1 MNGRNIGHVI
11 QGLTV
16 LTLLHACMQR
26 CDGDPNNKWN
36 KQNINIT
43 KLLDSMTESYDKRL
57 RPSFGGR
64 PVEVKSNIY
73 IKSMGPISE
82 EDMMYEMDVYFRQEW
97 NDSRLAF
104 EVFTLNGANITEI
117 RPSCGVLKD
126 LWKPDTFFHNGKDS
140 YLHMITYEN
149 AFFRISP
156 AGVIYMS
163 KRLTI
168 KATCPMHLQKYP
180 VDTQICKLKFGSYGY
195 TNQDMIYTWKSNT
208 VEKSEAIDMAQFVLD
223 DIDTFSNENERTNFG
238 LGNSS
243 VLEVHFKL
251 KRSFGYYL
259 LQIYLPCYFIV
270 MISWISFWINREAT
284 PARVTLGITTL
295 LSSTTI
301 GLSGREGLPKMSYST
316 ALDIFLML
324 CFGYV
329 FAALVEYAGVNY
341 FTKSGG
347 PPPPP
352 PPPPEPIAIS
362 HPLMETDEEEDL
374 LQQSNSPLLRAGY
387 AKQHLIANSGNGHS
401 HTLVSRRRSVKK
413 KERDSCW
420 LMFIRCLQGSASYRE
435 SMSRMKHT
443 SGANSVSKIDEICR
457 IVFPVSFITVNVIYW
472 IGYMYLW

>member
-1 MNGRNIGHVI
+1 
-11 QGLTV
+11 
-16 LTLLHACMQR
+16 
-26 CDGDPNNKWN
+26 
-36 KQNINIT
+36 
-43 KLLDSMTESYDKRL
+43 
-57 RPSFGGR
+57 
-64 PVEVKSNIY
+64 
-73 IKSMGPISE
+73 
-82 EDMMYEMDVYFRQEW
+82 
-97 NDSRLAF
+97 
-104 EVFTLNGANITEI
+104 
-117 RPSCGVLKD
+117 
-126 LWKPDTFFHNGKDS
+126 
-140 YLHMITYEN
+140 
-149 AFFRISP
+149 
-156 AGVIYMS
+156 VIYMS

-362 HPLMETDEEEDL
+362 HPLMETDESNENNIIEWNQEKRLHSNIKEEDL